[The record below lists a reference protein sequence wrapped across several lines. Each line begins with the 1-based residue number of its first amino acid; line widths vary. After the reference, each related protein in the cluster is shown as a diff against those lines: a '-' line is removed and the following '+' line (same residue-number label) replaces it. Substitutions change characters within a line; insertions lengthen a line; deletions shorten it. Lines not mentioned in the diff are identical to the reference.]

1 MKRKKKDKVLYFLSM
16 LKELEII
23 EAIGVARLLKVDL
36 LTIDCNLEVEKIKE
50 KEYDV
55 LLSEMIDAFVQ
66 LGEKEQKFILTVM
79 KNATGR

>member
-36 LTIDCNLEVEKIKE
+36 LTIDCNLKVEKMKE

>member
-36 LTIDCNLEVEKIKE
+36 LTIDCNLEVEKMKE